1 MELIKLMFLDIDGV
15 LNSETFYKNKSEQEL
30 FKEEGYPLCE
40 IDPSA
45 IEKINKIIRQTKA
58 KVVIS
63 SSWRLGRSIQ
73 NLQDI
78 FNKKGFI
85 GTIDD
90 ITPHLRYIGN
100 DNTVPRG
107 CEIETYLNDNFEYDI
122 KTNIKYV
129 IIDDDIDMLF
139 YQKDHFLH
147 TTEYDGITDII
158 VAKAINLLNN

>member
-15 LNSETFYKNKSEQEL
+15 LNSETFYKNKSENEL

-45 IEKINKIIRQTKA
+45 IEKINIIIRQTGT

-63 SSWRLGRSIQ
+63 SSWRLGRTIKY
-73 NLQDI
+73 LQDI
-78 FNKKGFI
+78 FNKKGCI
-85 GTIDD
+85 GTIVGV
-90 ITPHLRYIGN
+90 TPHLKYTGS

-107 CEIETYLNDNFEYDI
+107 CEIEEYLNTNFNYDV

-139 YQKDHFLH
+139 YQKDHFLQ
-147 TTEYDGITDII
+147 TTEYDGITDVI
-158 VAKAINLLNN
+158 VTKAINLLNN